1 MITQAQI
8 EEHKRLFSNF
18 DENRFIDWLD
28 AKPGR
33 WKSFKT
39 VAQANKSRRKQEK
52 FDRWID
58 SMD

>member
-1 MITQAQI
+1 MIRQADI

-18 DENRFIDWLD
+18 DENRFINWLD

-39 VAQANKSRRKQEK
+39 VTQANKSRRKQEK
-52 FDRWID
+52 LKRYID